1 MYRTL
6 LVPLDG
12 SPLSEQ
18 ALPAA
23 SNLAHRYKA
32 SLHLVHVHIPN
43 DPIYIEGMPVIDA
56 QLHSRG
62 REHEHAYLEQIR
74 ARVAETGL
82 NVTVANPT
90 CDISVAQT
98 LVEYAAAEEIDLIV
112 MTTHGRGGLARF
124 WLGSVADALVRWGA
138 APTLLMRP
146 QEVAPADATAPAF
159 QRILIPLDG
168 SEPSEQILTHAL
180 ALGRPFGAA
189 YMLLRIVDAAG
200 DNSIFGGAQS
210 GAFAEHGE
218 QQRHAAQQYLDGV
231 AHRLQAA
238 GVQTETHVV
247 IARQPAL
254 AIIEGAHTYNA
265 TLIAMATHRRSGI
278 ARLLVGSVTD
288 KVMRGATV
296 PMLLYHPNEPSE
308 GKR

>member
-23 SNLAHRYKA
+23 CHLAHRYKA
-32 SLHLVHVHIPN
+32 TLHLVHVHVSN
-43 DPIYIEGMPVIDA
+43 DFIYIEGMPVIDA

-62 REHEHAYLEQIR
+62 REHEHAYLEQIH

-82 NVTVANPT
+82 QAIVANPT

-98 LVEYAAAEEIDLIV
+98 LVAYAAAEEIDLIV

-146 QEVAPADATAPAF
+146 PEVAPADATAPSF

-168 SEPSEQILTHAL
+168 SDLSEQILTHAL

-189 YMLLRIVDAAG
+189 YVLLCIVDVAG
-200 DNSIFGGAQS
+200 DEAITGGALPN
-210 GAFAEHGE
+210 FETE
-218 QQRHAAQQYLDGV
+218 QIQRRRNEAQQYLDGV

-238 GVQTETHVV
+238 GVETETHVV

-254 AIIEGAHTYNA
+254 AILEGVHTHNVN
-265 TLIAMATHRRSGI
+265 LIAMATHGRSGI

-288 KVMRGATV
+288 KVMRGATM
-296 PMLLYHPNEPSE
+296 PMLLYHPDELAT
-308 GKR
+308 

>member
-18 ALPAA
+18 ALPTAR
-23 SNLAHRYKA
+23 NLAQRCKA
-32 SLHLVHVHIPN
+32 TLHLVHVHVPN
-43 DPIYIEGMPVIDA
+43 DPIYIEGMPVIDS

-74 ARVAETGL
+74 ARVTETGL
-82 NVTVANPT
+82 NATVANPT

-98 LVEYAAAEEIDLIV
+98 LVEYAAAEDIDLIV

-146 QEVAPADATAPAF
+146 HEVAPDDATAPSF

-168 SEPSEQILTHAL
+168 SDLSEQILTHAL

-189 YMLLRIVDAAG
+189 YVLVRLVDAAE
-200 DNSIFGGAQS
+200 DEAISSGAQPS
-210 GAFAEHGE
+210 LEVE
-218 QQRHAAQQYLDGV
+218 YSQRRHEAQQYLDGV
-231 AHRLQAA
+231 AHRLQAT
-238 GVQTETHVV
+238 GVQTEAHVV
-247 IARQPAL
+247 VSRQPAL

-265 TLIAMATHRRSGI
+265 NLIAMATHARSGI

-296 PMLLYHPNEPSE
+296 PTLLYHPDESNV
-308 GKR
+308 